1 MAIIVAYFY
10 VKRLCYVNVSTDYMV
25 VIFRIYILKWSKWN
39 KKSPML
45 SAPGTLSLSKN
56 TLFSV
61 T

>member
-1 MAIIVAYFY
+1 MVIVDMWFY
-10 VKRLCYVNVSTDYMV
+10 VKRLYYVIVSINCVIVMV
-25 VIFRIYILKWSKWN
+25 GVIFCSWFKWN

-45 SAPGTLSLSKN
+45 SAPGILSLSKN